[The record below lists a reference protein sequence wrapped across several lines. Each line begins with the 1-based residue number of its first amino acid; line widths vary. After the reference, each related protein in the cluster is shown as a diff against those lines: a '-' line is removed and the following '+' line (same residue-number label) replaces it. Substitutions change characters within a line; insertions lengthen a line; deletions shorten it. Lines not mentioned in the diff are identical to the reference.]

1 MNINLHIDRLIL
13 EGLAIEPGQKRSVQ
27 TALQAELTELLAA
40 SGISPTL
47 AGGGALPET
56 RVPAVHLV
64 DQHSPTQLG
73 TQIARSVHQGLA
85 SDTMT
90 KR

>member
-1 MNINLHIDRLIL
+1 MNINLHIGQLIL
-13 EGLAIEPGQKRSVQ
+13 EGLAIAPGQKRSVQ
-27 TALQAELTELLAA
+27 LALQAELTELIAA
-40 SGISPTL
+40 SGISPKL
-47 AGGGALPET
+47 AGGGAIQET
-56 RVPAVHLV
+56 RVPAVHLL
-64 DQHSPTQLG
+64 DQHNPNQLG